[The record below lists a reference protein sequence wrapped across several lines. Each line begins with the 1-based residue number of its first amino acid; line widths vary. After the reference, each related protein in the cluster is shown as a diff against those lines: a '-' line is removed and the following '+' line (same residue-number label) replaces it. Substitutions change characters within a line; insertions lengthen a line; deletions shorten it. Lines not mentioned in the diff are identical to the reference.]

1 MGKAGADKM
10 PKRATDATKKCPYCS
25 SYVKLNA
32 DRCDACN
39 RRIGPANA
47 YGIAKK
53 PVNIMSYMVA
63 IVAVAG
69 LAAYMIWAFAK

>member
-1 MGKAGADKM
+1 MGKGSAGEM
-10 PKRATDATKKCPYCS
+10 PKRVTDATKKCPYCS
-25 SYVKLNA
+25 SYVKLHA

-53 PVNIMSYMVA
+53 PVNIVSYVVA
-63 IVAVAG
+63 IVAVGG
-69 LAAYMIWAFAK
+69 LAAYMIWAFVK